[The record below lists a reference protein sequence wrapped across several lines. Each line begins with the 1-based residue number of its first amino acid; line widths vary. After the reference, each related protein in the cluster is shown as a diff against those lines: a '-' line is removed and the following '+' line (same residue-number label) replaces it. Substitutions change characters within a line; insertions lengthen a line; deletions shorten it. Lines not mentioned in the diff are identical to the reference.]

1 MAVTTTEVVVTTTE
15 VATATEVVVVGVA
28 TTTEVDVAGLL
39 VLGMEKVL
47 IGQIWLH
54 QVKANNL

>member
-1 MAVTTTEVVVTTTE
+1 MAVTTTEVATTTE
-15 VATATEVVVVGVA
+15 VVVAGVA
-28 TTTEVDVAGLL
+28 TTTEVAVAGLL
-39 VLGMEKVL
+39 VLRMEEVL